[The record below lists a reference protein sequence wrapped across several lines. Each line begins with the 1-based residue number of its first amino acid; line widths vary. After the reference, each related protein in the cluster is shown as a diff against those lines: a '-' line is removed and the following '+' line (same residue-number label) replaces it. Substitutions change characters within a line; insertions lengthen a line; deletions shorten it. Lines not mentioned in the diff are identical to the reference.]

1 MTGSEDKII
10 TVSNYNSDTVHESV
24 SVKLEPR
31 NIKWANPKT
40 DDREA
45 GQKTI
50 TAVMSQKSLLMF
62 ELGSK
67 KTPLE
72 LVFEQKYGKIVDYRL
87 FGDGYIVVGFSEGN
101 VAHIST
107 HMKEM
112 SRMAFCDIRP
122 LLLYQSLVFLPI
134 T

>member
-1 MTGSEDKII
+1 
-10 TVSNYNSDTVHESV
+10 
-24 SVKLEPR
+24 
-31 NIKWANPKT
+31 
-40 DDREA
+40 
-45 GQKTI
+45 
-50 TAVMSQKSLLMF
+50 MF

-72 LVFEQKYGKIVDYRL
+72 LVFEQKYGKIIDYRL

-112 SRMAFCDIRP
+112 STFPILSFPIILFYDTIK
-122 LLLYQSLVFLPI
+122 QIVFYIMLKC
-134 T
+134 